1 MACFEGDNMIRGMA
15 CFEEDNLIRG
25 MACFEEDNMIRGMAC
40 FEEDNLVI
48 FSHFSASQIWPDKR
62 VAYVFH
68 FHFS

>member
-1 MACFEGDNMIRGMA
+1 MA

-25 MACFEEDNMIRGMAC
+25 MACFEEDN
-40 FEEDNLVI
+40 LVL

-68 FHFS
+68 LHFSWITKIAQNKITFLFKWLH